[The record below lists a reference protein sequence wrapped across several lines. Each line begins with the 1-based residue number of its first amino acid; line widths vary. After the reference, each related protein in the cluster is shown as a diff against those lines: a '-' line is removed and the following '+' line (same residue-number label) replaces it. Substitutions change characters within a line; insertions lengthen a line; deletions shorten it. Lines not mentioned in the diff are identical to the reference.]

1 MSKLDLITMG
11 RSSIDLYSN
20 DVGAPFEDISSFAAY
35 VGGSP
40 TNIAVGTRRLGLN
53 VALLTAVGQDKVG
66 DFILNFLTNEGVVTD
81 YIPVKPGYRTS
92 AVVLGIEPPDT
103 FPLVYYRDNC
113 ADMQFGI
120 DDVLA
125 APIAQ
130 ARALEI
136 SGTGLSAE
144 PNRSATFFAA
154 EQAKRAGKPVF
165 LDLDFRAD
173 QWRDPRAFGVNIRA
187 LLPLVDVAIG
197 TEEEINAAT
206 LQRPEDIVIRDQ
218 QISAPEIKGDID
230 ANIGAI
236 LSVPNGP
243 EALVVKRGSDGATV
257 HLRKGDVV
265 SAPGFPVDIYNVLGA
280 GDAFASGFIYGR
292 LKGWDWFRSA
302 RMGNACGAIVVT
314 RHGCANF
321 MGYEDEVLEFVD
333 GRGGF

>member
-66 DFILNFLTNEGVVTD
+66 DFVLNFLNNEGVVTN
-81 YIPVKPGYRTS
+81 YIPVKPEFRTS
-92 AVVLGIEPPDT
+92 AVVLGIEPSDT

-113 ADMQFGI
+113 ADMQFDI
-120 DDVLA
+120 DDVIA
-125 APIAQ
+125 APIA
-130 ARALEI
+130 AAKALEI
-136 SGTGLSAE
+136 SGTGLSGE

-154 EQAKRAGKPVF
+154 EQAQRAGKTVF
-165 LDLDFRAD
+165 LDIDFRAD
-173 QWRDPRAFGVNIRA
+173 QWHDPRAFGVNIRA

-197 TEEEINAAT
+197 TEEEINAAMLT
-206 LQRPEDIVIRDQ
+206 DPGDIVIRDQ
-218 QISAPEIKGDID
+218 QVSAPEIKGDTE
-230 ANIGAI
+230 ANIEAI
-236 LSVPNGP
+236 LNVQGGP
-243 EALVVKRGSDGATV
+243 EALIVKRGAEGATV
-257 HLRKGDVV
+257 HLRDGGVTQV
-265 SAPGFPVDIYNVLGA
+265 PGFPVEIYNILGA

-292 LKGWDWFRSA
+292 LKGWDWYKSA

-321 MGYEDEVLEFVD
+321 MGYEDEVLEFVEA
-333 GRGGF
+333 RGGF